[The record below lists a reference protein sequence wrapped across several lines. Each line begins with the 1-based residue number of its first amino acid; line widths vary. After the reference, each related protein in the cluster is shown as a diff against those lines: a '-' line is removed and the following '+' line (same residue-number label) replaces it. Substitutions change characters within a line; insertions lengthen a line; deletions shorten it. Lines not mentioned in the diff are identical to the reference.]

1 MMIQY
6 LDIKEAHP
14 DSLLFYRMGD
24 FYELF
29 FDDAEQAAAALDIVL
44 TKRGVHDGE
53 PIPMAGVPHHAA
65 ENYLSRLIRAGFK
78 VAIAEQTEDPAEA
91 KKRGSK
97 SVVQRAVVRIVTP
110 GTLTEDAVLPS
121 GSHNY
126 LAAAAKVS
134 GGLAL
139 AWLDMSTGDFCV
151 QAVPDLLALGQ
162 AVDVIAP
169 AEVLFPESALE
180 EADFLGAVSGSGAAQ
195 TPLPRVR
202 FDSTNANERLC
213 TAFGVAN
220 LDAFGDFSRAE
231 IAAAGAVADY
241 VFLTQKGAMP
251 RLRPLQQVQTGGA
264 LDIDPASRRNL
275 ELFTTQS
282 GQAKGSLF
290 SLINRTLTSA
300 GSRRLREWLALPHA
314 QVGPIEDRL
323 SAIDALVE
331 DSSLR
336 TDLRAALRR
345 VPDMERALTRLS
357 LGRGGP
363 RDIQAILGGLEGTQA
378 VADRL
383 VQSLSQRLLPP
394 LLDEC
399 LADLGQPDALL
410 PDLDGALIDEPP
422 TLAREGG
429 FIAAGYEP
437 DLDRLRSLRDDA
449 KGLIAGLQAQYVEQ
463 TGIPTLKIK
472 HNNVL
477 GYFIDV
483 SAVNADRMPA
493 GPEGVFIHRQ
503 TLANAVRY
511 TTVELNALEGEIR
524 SAAEKALGLELDLYA
539 AMVSA
544 ILAQSAD
551 LDRLTAAMA
560 TLDALT
566 GLADLA
572 ADQGWTRPRFVDAP
586 ATLSVTNG
594 RHPVVEQALRT
605 AGEGDAFIA
614 NDCSLNTDDRL
625 WLLTGPNMAGKST
638 FLRQNAL
645 LVVLAQMGSFV
656 PAQSLVLSPVDRL
669 FCRVGASDDLARGR
683 STFMVEMIETA
694 AILNQG
700 TQNSFVILDEIGR
713 GTSTFDGLS
722 IAWATVEHLVTR
734 LGCRC
739 LFATHYHELTT
750 LADQIDAVSCHRM
763 AIKEWE
769 DSIVFLHQVV
779 AGASDRSYG
788 IQVAKLAGLPG
799 SVIDRALTVLQALE
813 ETDAKGARAEALGL
827 DLPLFAAMTPPP
839 ALNQSA
845 GGETPKGWAELVE
858 AVAALDPDD
867 MTPKEAM
874 DALYQLRELRRSEVD

>member
-6 LDIKEAHP
+6 LDIKDAHP

-29 FDDAEQAAAALDIVL
+29 FEDAERAAAALDIVL
-44 TKRGVHDGE
+44 TKRGTHGNE

-91 KKRGSK
+91 KKRGAK
-97 SVVQRAVVRIVTP
+97 SVVQREVVRIVTP
-110 GTLTEDAVLPS
+110 GTLTEDSVLQA

-126 LAAAAKVS
+126 LAAVAKVA
-134 GGLAL
+134 GGLSL
-139 AWLDMSTGDFCV
+139 AWLDMSTGEFRV
-151 QAVPDLLALGQ
+151 QLAKSETALAQ
-162 AVDVIAP
+162 ALDIIAP
-169 AEVLFPESALE
+169 AEIVFPESAYDEPSFFQALTGT
-180 EADFLGAVSGSGAAQ
+180 DAAQ
-195 TPLPRVR
+195 TPLPKVR

-213 TAFGVAN
+213 KAFGVAN

-231 IAAAGAVADY
+231 ISAAGAVADY
-241 VFLTQKGAMP
+241 VYLTQKGAMP
-251 RLRPLQQVQTGGA
+251 RLRPLQQVQTGWS

-275 ELFTTQS
+275 ELFATQS

-300 GSRRLREWLALPHA
+300 GSRRLRDWLALPFA
-314 QVGPIEDRL
+314 QIGPIEDRL
-323 SAIDALVE
+323 SAVDALVA
-331 DSSLR
+331 DAGLR
-336 TDLRAALRR
+336 ADLREALRQ

-363 RDIQAILGGLEGTQA
+363 RDVQAILTGLTGTQH
-378 VADRL
+378 VADRM

-399 LADLGQPDALL
+399 LADVGQPDALF
-410 PDLDGALIDEPP
+410 PDLHAALVEEPP
-422 TLAREGG
+422 TLARDGG
-429 FIAAGYEP
+429 FIALGYEP
-437 DLDRLRSLRDDA
+437 ELDRLRRLRDDA
-449 KGLIAGLQAQYVEQ
+449 RGLIAGLQAKYVEQ
-463 TGIPTLKIK
+463 TSIQTLKIK

-483 SAVNADRMPA
+483 SAVNADKMPS
-493 GPEGVFIHRQ
+493 GPDSGFIHRQ
-503 TLANAVRY
+503 TLANAMRFI
-511 TTVELNALEGEIR
+511 TVELNELEGEIR
-524 SAAEKALGLELDLYA
+524 SAADKALGLELDLYTQ
-539 AMVSA
+539 MVA
-544 ILAQSAD
+544 DILAQSAD
-551 LDRLTAAMA
+551 LDRLTAAMGS
-560 TLDALT
+560 LDALT
-566 GLADLA
+566 ALAELA
-572 ADQGWTRPRFVDAP
+572 AQHGWTRPRFVEGA
-586 ATLSVTNG
+586 ATLRVESG
-594 RHPVVEQALRT
+594 RHPVVERALR
-605 AGEGDAFIA
+605 AADGEPFIA
-614 NDCSLNTDDRL
+614 NDCALHADDLL

-656 PAQSLVLSPVDRL
+656 PAQALELSPVDRL

-700 TQNSFVILDEIGR
+700 TQHSFVILDEIGR

-739 LFATHYHELTT
+739 LFATHYHELTA
-750 LADQIDAVSCHRM
+750 LADQITSVTCHRM

-788 IQVAKLAGLPG
+788 IQVAKLAGLPH
-799 SVIDRALTVLQALE
+799 SVVERAFAVLQALE
-813 ETDAKGARAEALGL
+813 ETDVKGVRAEALGL
-827 DLPLFAAMTPPP
+827 DLPLFATLTQPPP
-839 ALNQSA
+839 PTAAAVSDA
-845 GGETPKGWAELVE
+845 PPRGWAEVLEV
-858 AVAALDPDD
+858 VSALDPDD
-867 MTPKEAM
+867 MSPKEAL
-874 DALYQLRELRRSEVD
+874 DALYALRDLHRSKVD

>member
-6 LDIKEAHP
+6 LDIKDAHP

-29 FDDAEQAAAALDIVL
+29 FEDAERAAAALDIVL
-44 TKRGVHDGE
+44 TKRGTHGNE

-91 KKRGSK
+91 KKRGAK
-97 SVVQRAVVRIVTP
+97 SVVQREVVRIVTP
-110 GTLTEDAVLPS
+110 GTLTEDSVLQA

-126 LAAAAKVS
+126 LAAVAKVA
-134 GGLAL
+134 GGLSL
-139 AWLDMSTGDFCV
+139 AWLDMSTGEFRV
-151 QAVPDLLALGQ
+151 QLAKSETALAQ
-162 AVDVIAP
+162 ALDIIAP
-169 AEVLFPESALE
+169 AEIVFPESAYDEPSFFQALTGT
-180 EADFLGAVSGSGAAQ
+180 DAAQ
-195 TPLPRVR
+195 TPLPKVR

-213 TAFGVAN
+213 KAFGVAN

-231 IAAAGAVADY
+231 ISAAGAVADY
-241 VFLTQKGAMP
+241 VYLTQKGAMP
-251 RLRPLQQVQTGGA
+251 RLRPLQQVQTGWS

-275 ELFTTQS
+275 ELFATQS

-300 GSRRLREWLALPHA
+300 GSRRLRDWLALPFA
-314 QVGPIEDRL
+314 QIGPIEDRL
-323 SAIDALVE
+323 SAVDALVA
-331 DSSLR
+331 DAGLR
-336 TDLRAALRR
+336 ADLREALRQ

-363 RDIQAILGGLEGTQA
+363 RDVQAILTGLIGTQH
-378 VADRL
+378 VADRM

-399 LADLGQPDALL
+399 LADVGQPDALF
-410 PDLDGALIDEPP
+410 PDLHAALVEEPP
-422 TLAREGG
+422 TLARDGG
-429 FIAAGYEP
+429 FIALGYEP
-437 DLDRLRSLRDDA
+437 ELDRLRRLRDDA
-449 KGLIAGLQAQYVEQ
+449 RGLIAGLQAKYVEQ
-463 TGIPTLKIK
+463 TGIQTLKIK

-483 SAVNADRMPA
+483 SAVNADKMPS
-493 GPEGVFIHRQ
+493 GPDSGFIHRQ
-503 TLANAVRY
+503 TLANAMRF
-511 TTVELNALEGEIR
+511 TTVELNELEGEIR
-524 SAAEKALGLELDLYA
+524 SAADKALGLELDLYTQ
-539 AMVSA
+539 MVA
-544 ILAQSAD
+544 DILAQSAD
-551 LDRLTAAMA
+551 LDRLTAAMGS
-560 TLDALT
+560 LDALT
-566 GLADLA
+566 ALAELA
-572 ADQGWTRPRFVDAP
+572 AQHGWTRPRFVEGA
-586 ATLSVTNG
+586 ATLRVESG
-594 RHPVVEQALRT
+594 RHPVVERALR
-605 AGEGDAFIA
+605 AADGEPFIA
-614 NDCSLNTDDRL
+614 NDCALHADDLL

-656 PAQSLVLSPVDRL
+656 PAQALELSPVDRL

-700 TQNSFVILDEIGR
+700 TQHSFVILDEIGR

-739 LFATHYHELTT
+739 LFATHYHELTA
-750 LADQIDAVSCHRM
+750 LADQITSVTCHRM

-788 IQVAKLAGLPG
+788 IQVAKLAGLPH
-799 SVIDRALTVLQALE
+799 SVVERAFAVLQALE
-813 ETDAKGARAEALGL
+813 ETDVKGVRAEALGL
-827 DLPLFAAMTPPP
+827 DLPLFATLTQPPP
-839 ALNQSA
+839 PTAAAVSDA
-845 GGETPKGWAELVE
+845 PPRGWAEVLEV
-858 AVAALDPDD
+858 VSALDPDD
-867 MTPKEAM
+867 MSPKEAL
-874 DALYQLRELRRSEVD
+874 DALYALRDLHRSKVD